1 MTDSPLIINQALA
14 AVLDIIGD
22 RWTLLIL
29 RDAFLGR
36 SRFEQFR
43 QNTGA
48 SRSILSQ
55 RLERLVEGDLLYR
68 RPYGDSD
75 SRFEYR
81 LTAKGMEL
89 FGASLLAWQWEREW
103 ADQQDLP
110 RGLQHALCNHP
121 LVPVAQCRQCQL
133 PIKLGDIHWPDPQAQ
148 VQFSEIRSLSG
159 QRRGRSDAKGQDLAL
174 TTISA
179 LIGDRWTLLLLI
191 AAFFGLQHYDD
202 FHKQLGIA
210 TNILGQR
217 LNQLVDAGI
226 FSREQYQAHPPR
238 HLYQLTL
245 KGRSLYPLVMV
256 VRQWANASL
265 PAHQRAAQLRHAPCN
280 HPLVLDVVC
289 SHCRH
294 KPWPKDVVASSS

>member
-1 MTDSPLIINQALA
+1 MTDNALIINQPLA

-43 QNTGA
+43 QHTGA

-55 RLERLVEGDLLYR
+55 RLERLVAGDLLYR

-110 RGLQHALCNHP
+110 RGLHHTLCDHP
-121 LVPVAQCRQCQL
+121 LIPVVRCRHCQQA
-133 PIKLGDIHWPDPQAQ
+133 IELGDVRWPDPQAQ
-148 VQFSEIRSLSG
+148 VQFSEIRSISG
-159 QRRGRSDAKGQDLAL
+159 QRRGRGDAKGQDPAL
-174 TTISA
+174 TTISS

-191 AAFFGLQHYDD
+191 AAFFGLKQYDD
-202 FHKQLGIA
+202 FQKQLGIA

-217 LNQLVDAGI
+217 LTQLVQAGI

-238 HLYQLTL
+238 HHYRLTA
-245 KGRSLYPLVMV
+245 KGQSLYPLIMV
-256 VRQWANASL
+256 LRQWANASL
-265 PAHQRAAQLRHAPCN
+265 PASERATALIHSPCDHA
-280 HPLVLDVVC
+280 LVLDVVC
-289 SHCRH
+289 GHCGH
-294 KPWPKDVVASSS
+294 KPWPQDVVGR